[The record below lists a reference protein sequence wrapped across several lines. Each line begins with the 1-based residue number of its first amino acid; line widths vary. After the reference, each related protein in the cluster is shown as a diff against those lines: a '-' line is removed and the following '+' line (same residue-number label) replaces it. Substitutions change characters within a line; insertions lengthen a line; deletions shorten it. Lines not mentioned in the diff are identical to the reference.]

1 MIMALLMDVSSI
13 VSMANMAILVV
24 LLAVYGRIYSKTG
37 ATFTIGLMIFAG
49 MLMLHNVIAVY
60 GYFAMAPLYS
70 DDLLPYFVGIHI
82 AELAGL
88 IALLKVTVWP
98 ESLKTTKTISG

>member
-1 MIMALLMDVSSI
+1 MALLMDLSSI
-13 VSMANMAILVV
+13 VSMVNMAILVI
-24 LLAVYGRIYSKTG
+24 LLVVYANIYRKTG
-37 ATFTIGLMIFAG
+37 ATFTVGLMIFAG
-49 MLMLHNVIAVY
+49 MLMLHNMIAVY

-70 DDLLPYFVGIHI
+70 DELLPYFIAIHI

-98 ESLKTTKTISG
+98 EGVKTISKAS

>member
-1 MIMALLMDVSSI
+1 MALLMDLSSI
-13 VSMANMAILVV
+13 VSMVNMAILVI
-24 LLAVYGRIYSKTG
+24 LLVVYANIYRKTR
-37 ATFTIGLMIFAG
+37 ATFTVGLMIFAG
-49 MLMLHNVIAVY
+49 MLMLHNMIAVY

-70 DDLLPYFVGIHI
+70 DELLPYFIAIHI

-98 ESLKTTKTISG
+98 EGVKTISKAS

>member
-1 MIMALLMDVSSI
+1 MDLSSI
-13 VSMANMAILVV
+13 VSMVNMAILVI
-24 LLAVYGRIYSKTG
+24 LLAVYANIYRKTR
-37 ATFTIGLMIFAG
+37 ATFTVGLMIFAG
-49 MLMLHNVIAVY
+49 MLMLHNMIAVY

-70 DDLLPYFVGIHI
+70 DELLPYFIAIHI

-98 ESLKTTKTISG
+98 EGIKTVSKAS

>member
-1 MIMALLMDVSSI
+1 MALLMDVSSI
-13 VSMANMAILVV
+13 VSLVNTAILVV
-24 LLAVYGRIYSKTG
+24 LFAMYANIYRKTR
-37 ATFTIGLMIFAG
+37 ATFTIGLIAFTG
-49 MLMLHNVIAVY
+49 MLMFHNIIAIY

-70 DDLLPYFVGIHI
+70 DDLLPYFVGIHV

-98 ESLKTTKTISG
+98 EGIKSTPETP

>member
-1 MIMALLMDVSSI
+1 MALLMDVSSI

-24 LLAVYGRIYSKTG
+24 LLGVYGRIYSKTG
-37 ATFTIGLMIFAG
+37 ATFTIGLMIFAS

-70 DDLLPYFVGIHI
+70 EDLLPYFVGIHI

-98 ESLKTTKTISG
+98 EGVKTTPKAA